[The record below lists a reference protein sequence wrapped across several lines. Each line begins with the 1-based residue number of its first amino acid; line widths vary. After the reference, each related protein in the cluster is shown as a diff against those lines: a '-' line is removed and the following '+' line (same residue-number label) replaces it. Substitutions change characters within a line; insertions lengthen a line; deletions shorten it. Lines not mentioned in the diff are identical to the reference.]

1 MMIIKSNQTRQT
13 SSSWNFLLRH
23 QQISGIQDLI
33 IQRTRHMPSVVSI
46 FLFIIL
52 LNINPLISI
61 IVATAIKS
69 TVPDCEIVFNKVP
82 KIHAM
87 AEIYCQLIPNDDDIR
102 DFEIVPR

>member
-1 MMIIKSNQTRQT
+1 LEFPFKTSANQWNTRLDYST
-13 SSSWNFLLRH
+13 YKTHAIGSKY
-23 QQISGIQDLI
+23 
-33 IQRTRHMPSVVSI
+33 

-52 LNINPLISI
+52 LNINSLISI